1 MSIIFKQLF
10 DEDSCTL
17 TYLLADPLNGDAV
30 IIDSV
35 REHLGLYSSLLQSLE
50 LKLVWLLETHVHADH
65 VTAAASLKE
74 LTGAHTVTGESAGAA
89 CADRLVCDGD
99 TIVFGNELIRVLPTP
114 GHTPGCVSYRW
125 RDHVFTGDAL
135 LIGGCGRT
143 DFQGGDAGTLYD
155 SVTGRLLALPDETL
169 LYPAHDYHGRR
180 VSSVAQEKLTNQR
193 LTGRS
198 REEFIILMNG
208 LNLPKPRMIDEALP
222 VNLRCGRDGEALID
236 VQEA

>member
-10 DEDSCTL
+10 DDDSCTL
-17 TYLLADPLNGDAV
+17 TYLLADPLNGEAV

-65 VTAAASLKE
+65 MTAAAALKE
-74 LTGAHTVTGESAGAA
+74 MTGAHTVTGANAGAP
-89 CADRLVCDGD
+89 CADRLVGDGD
-99 TIVFGNELIRVLPTP
+99 TLVFGSELIRVVPTP

-125 RDHVFTGDAL
+125 RDRVFTGDAL

-155 SVTGRLLALPDETL
+155 SISGRLLTLPDETL
-169 LYPAHDYHGRR
+169 IYPAHDYHGRR
-180 VSSVAQEKLTNQR
+180 VSSVIQEKLTNQR
-193 LTGRS
+193 LAGRS
-198 REEFIILMNG
+198 RDEFIALMNG

-222 VNLRCGRDGEALID
+222 VNLRCGRESEPLID

>member
-17 TYLLADPLNGDAV
+17 TYLLADPLSGDAV
-30 IIDSV
+30 IVDSV
-35 REHLGLYSSLLQSLE
+35 REHLGLYSSLLQTLE

-65 VTAAASLKE
+65 MTASAGLKE
-74 LTGAHTVTGESAGAA
+74 LTGAHAVTGANAGAP
-89 CADRLVCDGD
+89 CADRLVSDGD
-99 TIVFGNELIRVLPTP
+99 TIVFGNEVIRVLETP

-125 RDHVFTGDAL
+125 RDRVLTGDAL

-143 DFQGGDAGTLYD
+143 DFQGGDAGALHD
-155 SVTGRLLALPDETL
+155 SITRRLLALPDETL
-169 LYPAHDYHGRR
+169 IYPAHDYHGRR

-193 LTGRS
+193 LAGRS
-198 REEFIILMNG
+198 RDEFITLMNG

-222 VNLRCGRDGEALID
+222 VNLRCGRAPEQLID

>member
-65 VTAAASLKE
+65 LTAAAGLKE
-74 LTGAHTVTGESAGAA
+74 LTGAHTVTGKNAGAP
-89 CADRLVCDGD
+89 CADRLVSDGD
-99 TIVFGNELIRVLPTP
+99 TIVFGSEVIRVLPTP

-125 RDHVFTGDAL
+125 RDRVFTGDAL

-169 LYPAHDYHGRR
+169 IYPAHDYHGRR
-180 VSSVAQEKLTNQR
+180 VTSIAQEKHTNQR

-198 REEFIILMNG
+198 REEFITLMNG

-222 VNLRCGRDGEALID
+222 VNLRCGRDREALID

>member
-35 REHLGLYSSLLQSLE
+35 REHLGLYSTLLQSLE
-50 LKLVWLLETHVHADH
+50 LRLVWLLETHVHADH
-65 VTAAASLKE
+65 MTAAAGLKE
-74 LTGAHTVTGESAGAA
+74 LTGARTVTGAKAGAP
-89 CADRLVCDGD
+89 CADRLVDEGD
-99 TIVFGNELIRVLPTP
+99 TIVFGSEVIRVLPTP

-125 RDHVFTGDAL
+125 RDRVFSGDAL

-143 DFQGGDAGTLYD
+143 DFQGGDAGTLHD
-155 SVTGRLLALPDETL
+155 SIMGQLLSLPDETL
-169 LYPAHDYHGRR
+169 VFPAHDYHGRR
-180 VSSVAQEKLTNQR
+180 VSSVGQEKLTNQR
-193 LTGRS
+193 LIGRS
-198 REEFIILMNG
+198 REAFVTLMNG

-222 VNLRCGRDGEALID
+222 VNLRCGRGPEPLID